1 MFVCAHIA
9 LRVTVR
15 PHKLILPP
23 SIPNVPL
30 SHPSSPPRNMD
41 ELLEVVSEAVS
52 AMVLYTVE
60 ADERN
65 TRVVDI

>member
-1 MFVCAHIA
+1 
-9 LRVTVR
+9 
-15 PHKLILPP
+15 
-23 SIPNVPL
+23 
-30 SHPSSPPRNMD
+30 MD

-65 TRVVDI
+65 TRVVDIWSLFSYFPLPYPSKE